1 MSEPRTVSDLLAIG
15 ESVLTDSTHLFED
28 HDFMDLAREL
38 LAVVLKVDE
47 DELDDDHQPSR
58 ATRDRYLALI
68 ARRAA
73 GEPQPFLT
81 GKIEF
86 YGLELKVKPGAFVPR
101 PSSELTVDRAI
112 RRLRR
117 RRDPLVVDVA
127 AGTGPIAMAI
137 AHEIPSA
144 HVWALDIA
152 KEALDQGRQN
162 ARRLGIDNITFRP
175 GDMYAPLPDD
185 FKGEVDLIAGHVPY
199 VPKDE
204 LDDLPTE
211 VRGFE
216 PVYTLTDES
225 DDGMSLVRR
234 AVSESVEWLRPG
246 GWLLLE
252 MSDDITDKTRDLVRK
267 AGLKD
272 EGVASDDDGLSVVV
286 EARKKG

>member
-1 MSEPRTVSDLLAIG
+1 MSEPRTISDLLSIG
-15 ESVLTDSTHLFED
+15 ESVLSDSTHLFED

-38 LAVVLKVDE
+38 LAATLKVDE
-47 DELDDDHQPSR
+47 DELDEAHVPSR
-58 ATRDRYLALI
+58 ALRDRYLALI

-81 GKIEF
+81 GKIDF

-117 RRDPLVVDVA
+117 RKDPVVVDVA
-127 AGTGPIAMAI
+127 AGAGPIALAI
-137 AHEIPSA
+137 AHEVPGA
-144 HVWALDIA
+144 DVWALDISA
-152 KEALDQGRQN
+152 DGLDQGRKN
-162 ARRLGIDNITFRP
+162 ARRLGIDNVTFRP
-175 GDMYAPLPDD
+175 GDMYEPLPDRL
-185 FKGEVDLIAGHVPY
+185 KERVDVVAAHVPY
-199 VPKDE
+199 VPRGE

-211 VRGFE
+211 VRAYE
-216 PVYTLTDES
+216 PLYTLTDDS

-234 AVSESVEWLRPG
+234 AVDESIEWLKPG

-252 MSDDITDKTRDLVRK
+252 MSEDIATRTRGFVRK
-267 AGLKD
+267 AGLSD

-286 EARKKG
+286 EARKKP

>member
-1 MSEPRTVSDLLAIG
+1 MSEPRTVSELLAVG

-38 LAVVLKVDE
+38 LAVTLKVDE
-47 DELDDDHQPSR
+47 DELDDDFEPPR
-58 ATRDRYLALI
+58 PARDRFLALI

-101 PSSELTVDRAI
+101 PSSELTVDRAV

-117 RRDPLVVDVA
+117 RKDPVVVDVA
-127 AGTGPIAMAI
+127 AGTGPIALAI
-137 AHEIPSA
+137 AHDVPGCHA
-144 HVWALDIA
+144 WALDIS

-162 ARRLGIDNITFRP
+162 ARRLGINNITFKP
-175 GDMYAPLPDD
+175 GDMYEPLPEKL
-185 FKGEVDLIAGHVPY
+185 KGGVDVITGHVPY
-199 VPKDE
+199 VPKGE

-211 VRGFE
+211 VRGYE
-216 PVYTLTDES
+216 PIYTLTDES
-225 DDGMSLVRR
+225 DDGLSLVRR
-234 AVSESVEWLRPG
+234 AVAESVEWLKPG

-252 MSDDITDKTRDLVRK
+252 MSDDITDQTRGFAK
-267 AGLKD
+267 AAGLSD

-286 EARKKG
+286 EARKKP

>member
-1 MSEPRTVSDLLAIG
+1 MSEPRSVSELLAIG
-15 ESVLTDSTHLFED
+15 ESVLSDSTHLFED

-38 LAVVLKVDE
+38 LAVTLNVD
-47 DELDDDHQPSR
+47 DDALDDEHVPSR

-101 PSSELTVDRAI
+101 PSSELTVDRAV

-127 AGTGPIAMAI
+127 AGAGPIAIAI
-137 AHEIPSA
+137 AHEVPSA
-144 HVWALDIA
+144 QVWALDIS

-162 ARRLGIDNITFRP
+162 ARRLGIANVVFKP
-175 GDMYAPLPDD
+175 GDMYAPLPAD
-185 FKGEVDLIAGHVPY
+185 FKGSVDLVAGHVPY
-199 VPKDE
+199 VPKGE

-211 VRGFE
+211 VRGYE
-216 PVYTLTDES
+216 PVYTLTDDS
-225 DDGMSLVRR
+225 DDGLSLVRR
-234 AVSESVEWLRPG
+234 AVAESVEWLKPG

-252 MSDDITDKTRDLVRK
+252 MSDDITDKTRDYVRQ
-267 AGLKD
+267 AGLSD

-286 EARKKG
+286 EARKKR

>member
-1 MSEPRTVSDLLAIG
+1 MSEPRTVYELLAVG

-38 LAVVLKVDE
+38 LAVTLKVDE
-47 DELDDDHQPSR
+47 DELDDGYEPPRS
-58 ATRDRYLALI
+58 ARDRYLALI

-86 YGLELKVKPGAFVPR
+86 YGIELKVKPGAFVPR
-101 PSSELTVDRAI
+101 PSSELTVDRAV

-117 RRDPLVVDVA
+117 RKDPVVVDVA
-127 AGTGPIAMAI
+127 AGTGPIALAI
-137 AHEIPSA
+137 AHEVPGSHA
-144 HVWALDIA
+144 WALDIS

-162 ARRLGIDNITFRP
+162 ARRLGITNITFKP
-175 GDMYAPLPDD
+175 GDMYAPLPQ
-185 FKGEVDLIAGHVPY
+185 KLRGGVDVITGHVPY
-199 VPKDE
+199 VPKGE

-211 VRGFE
+211 VRRFE

-225 DDGMSLVRR
+225 DDGLSLVRR
-234 AVSESVEWLRPG
+234 AVTESVEWLKPG

-252 MSDDITDKTRDLVRK
+252 MSDDITDKTRGFVRE
-267 AGLKD
+267 AGLAD

-286 EARKKG
+286 EARKKA